1 MRGPLNP
8 LNHNVIIS
16 VATRLVRVCVRLYP
30 RRFRADYGSEME
42 SLFRAR
48 MLRASAAGMAPLML
62 ALLSAFQDLLTGA
75 VAERV
80 PRRRMLAAD
89 RAAEERRDFMRIS
102 LLDIKLALRMT
113 AKYPGLSAIAVCG
126 LAVAIGIGAGYFA
139 FVGSMLDS
147 TLPFK
152 DGERVVAI
160 QSRSLRSGS
169 AGGTPLED
177 VRHWQND
184 LQTIETLAAFREDSR
199 NLIKE
204 DGHTDLVNVAA
215 MTPSAFRLAGVA
227 PALGRTIRDEDARPG
242 ATPVLVIGYEEWQR
256 RFDGHARV
264 IGRTMRVDETVHTI
278 VGVMPKG
285 FGFPVRHA
293 YWIPLRLDVTGA
305 EAKREV
311 HVIGRLRN
319 GVSLAQARAEVS
331 TIGERMAAAFPQSH
345 ADLRLHVGPYTR
357 AHGSFSSGG
366 PELEMAA
373 RALQFGV
380 GLLVLIIA
388 VNVSVLVYARTATR
402 LGEIAVRTA
411 LGASRGRIVSQLFV
425 EALVLSAS
433 AAAIG
438 LGLVSVAFRMLL
450 AYDDAN
456 PYSGRPFWMQLELT
470 PGVAAYA
477 ALLAV
482 VGAVMIGVLPALRAT
497 RRKSTAALQQFSDR
511 AAGVQLG
518 RTWTALIVL
527 QVAIAV
533 MALPGALHFAT
544 VAYHHGIRQ
553 PSPLAHSLIEG
564 VLYGTTDDNQPAE
577 RRSARFQ
584 AGLARLIQ
592 QLETEPG
599 VTGVTYADF
608 FPGREPYATVEVEGQ
623 AEPVPVKPSRVAP
636 NLFDMFGVSV
646 IAGRTLTAADANTP
660 AIVVDQRFANALGG
674 NVLGRRIRYSRIDV
688 DGAPQ
693 SSPWHEIVGIVPVFW
708 DSFHAFI
715 SFNPPVGRIYHA
727 GTTKQIQ
734 PAVMV
739 VRVADGGS
747 GQWAPRLRELTVS
760 IDPTLK
766 FGRLAGVPEMWRDE
780 TQAAYMV
787 SLVVIAVTASVLLLS
802 SAGIYAMMSFTVARR
817 RREIG
822 IRAALGADARR
833 VLLGIFG
840 RASAQIGAGV
850 AVGLLVAVLLH
861 VAGAGTMFGGNPLV
875 LVPGVIVLMFA
886 VGIVATLG
894 PARRG
899 LAVQPTE
906 ALRDE

>member
-1 MRGPLNP
+1 MKGLRGWRRWRWIVRPRPEHEVDEELAFHLEQRTREYINRGMTPEEARRAAAARFGDLDRVRTTCVPL
-8 LNHNVIIS
+8 
-16 VATRLVRVCVRLYP
+16 
-30 RRFRADYGSEME
+30 
-42 SLFRAR
+42 
-48 MLRASAAGMAPLML
+48 
-62 ALLSAFQDLLTGA
+62 
-75 VAERV
+75 
-80 PRRRMLAAD
+80 LAAD

-113 AKYPGLSAIAVCG
+113 AKYPGLSAIAVFG
-126 LAVAIGIGAGYFA
+126 LAVAIGLGAGYFA
-139 FVGSMLDS
+139 FMGSILDS

-152 DGERVVAI
+152 DGDRIVAI
-160 QSRSLRSGS
+160 QSRSLRSS
-169 AGGTPLED
+169 RAGGTPLED
-177 VRHWQND
+177 VRHWRND
-184 LQTIETLAAFREDSR
+184 LRTIEALAAFSELSR
-199 NLIKE
+199 NLITD
-204 DGHTDLVNVAA
+204 DGRTDIANVAA

-227 PALGRTIRDEDARPG
+227 PALGRTISDEDERPG
-242 ATPVLVIGYEEWQR
+242 ATPVLVIGYDEWER
-256 RFDGHARV
+256 RFNGEASV
-264 IGRTMRVDETVHTI
+264 IGRTMRVDDTVYTI

-285 FGFPVRHA
+285 FGFPIRNA
-293 YWIPLRLDVTGA
+293 YWIPLRLDATGD

-311 HVIGRLRN
+311 HVMGRLRD

-331 TIGERMAAAFPQSH
+331 TIGERMAAAFPKSH
-345 ADLRLHVGPYTR
+345 ADLRLHVGLYTR
-357 AHGSFSSGG
+357 AHGSFNSGS
-366 PELEMAA
+366 PEFEMAE

-380 GLLVLIIA
+380 GLLVLIVA

-425 EALVLSAS
+425 EALVLSGS

-438 LGLVSVAFRMLL
+438 LALVSVAFRMLL
-450 AYDDAN
+450 AYDATD
-456 PYSGRPFWMQLELT
+456 PYNGLPFWMQLQLT
-470 PGVAAYA
+470 PGVAAYT

-482 VGAVMIGVLPALRAT
+482 VGAVMIGVLPALKAT
-497 RRKSTAALQQFSDR
+497 GRKSTGALQQFSGR

-533 MALPGALHFAT
+533 MALPGAVHFAI
-544 VAYHHGIRQ
+544 AAHRHGMSQ
-553 PSPLAHSLIEG
+553 PSALAHSLIEG
-564 VLYGTTDDNQPAE
+564 VLYATMDDNQPAE
-577 RRSARFQ
+577 SRPARFQ
-584 AGLARLIQ
+584 AGLARLVQ
-592 QLETEPG
+592 RLETEPG

-608 FPGREPYATVEVEGQ
+608 FPGREAYTEIEVEGQ
-623 AEPVPVKPSRVAP
+623 AERVPVKPSRVAP
-636 NLFDMFGVSV
+636 SLFDIFGTN
-646 IAGRTLTAADANTP
+646 ITAGRALTAADANTT
-660 AIVVDQRFANALGG
+660 AIVVDQRFADALGG
-674 NVLGRRIRYSRIDV
+674 NVLGRRIRYSDV
-688 DGAPQ
+688 SPDGAPQ
-693 SSPWHEIVGIVPVFW
+693 SSAWHEIVGIVPVFW
-708 DSFHAFI
+708 DSFRAFI

-727 GTTKQIQ
+727 GTTKQIH

-747 GQWAPRLRELTVS
+747 GQWAPRLRELTAS

-766 FGRLAGVPEMWRDE
+766 FERIAGVPETWKSDTE
-780 TQAAYMV
+780 AAYMV
-787 SLVVIAVTASVLLLS
+787 SLVVIAVTASVLLLT

-840 RASAQIGAGV
+840 RASAQIGAGI
-850 AVGLLVAVLLH
+850 AVGLLVATLLEL
-861 VAGAGTMFGGNPLV
+861 AGAGTMFGGNPLV
-875 LVPGVIVLMFA
+875 LVPGVIALMFA

-906 ALRDE
+906 ALREE

>member
-1 MRGPLNP
+1 MSGPLNP
-8 LNHNVIIS
+8 LSHDVIIS
-16 VATRLVRVCVRLYP
+16 AATRLVRVCVRLYP
-30 RRFRADYGSEME
+30 RRFRDEYGSEME
-42 SLFRAR
+42 ALFRGR
-48 MLRASAAGMAPLML
+48 MVRASAAGIAPLML
-62 ALLSAFQDLLTGA
+62 ALLNAFQDLLTGA

-89 RAAEERRDFMRIS
+89 RAAEERRDSMRIS
-102 LLDIKLALRMT
+102 LLDFKLALRMT

-126 LAVAIGIGAGYFA
+126 LAVAIGMGAGYFA

-147 TLPFK
+147 TLPFE
-152 DGERVVAI
+152 DGDRIVAI
-160 QSRSLRSGS
+160 QSRDLRSGR

-177 VRHWQND
+177 VQHWRND
-184 LQTIETLAAFREDSR
+184 LRTIETLAAFSEHSR
-199 NLIKE
+199 NLTAE
-204 DGHTDLVNVAA
+204 DGRTEIATVAA
-215 MTPSAFRLAGVA
+215 MTPSAFRLADVA
-227 PALGRTIRDEDARPG
+227 PVLGRTIRDEDERPG
-242 ATPVLVIGYEEWQR
+242 ATPVLVIGHEEWQQ
-256 RFDGHARV
+256 RFDGDARV

-285 FGFPVRHA
+285 FGFPIRHA
-293 YWIPLRLDVTGA
+293 YWVPLRLDVTGA
-305 EAKREV
+305 QAKRDV
-311 HVIGRLRN
+311 HVVGRLRH
-319 GVSLAQARAEVS
+319 GVTLAQVQAEVS
-331 TIGERMAAAFPQSH
+331 TIGERMAAAFPHSH
-345 ADLRLHVGPYTR
+345 GDLRLHVGPYTR
-357 AHGSFSSGG
+357 AHGSFSSES
-366 PELEMAA
+366 PEVEMAA

-438 LGLVSVAFRMLL
+438 LGLVSVAFRVLL
-450 AYDDAN
+450 AYDAAN

-477 ALLAV
+477 AVLAV
-482 VGAVMIGVLPALRAT
+482 VGAVMIGVLPALKAT
-497 RRKSTAALQQFSDR
+497 RRQSTAALQQFSGR

-544 VAYHHGIRQ
+544 VAYRHGVGQ

-564 VLYGTTDDNQPAE
+564 VLYGTSDDNQSAE
-577 RRSARFQ
+577 RRPARFQ
-584 AGLARLIQ
+584 AGLARLVQ
-592 QLETEPG
+592 QLGTEPG
-599 VTGVTYADF
+599 VTGVTYADV
-608 FPGREPYATVEVEGQ
+608 FPGREPYTRIDVEGQ

-636 NLFDMFGVSV
+636 NLFDIFGVNV
-646 IAGRTLTAADANTP
+646 IAGRTLTTADANTT
-660 AIVVDQRFANALGG
+660 AIIVDQRFADALGG
-674 NVLGRRIRYSRIDV
+674 HVLGRRIRYSRVDP

-708 DSFHAFI
+708 ESFHAFI
-715 SFNPPVGRIYHA
+715 SFNAPVGRIYHA

-739 VRVADGGS
+739 VRVADGGT
-747 GQWAPRLRELTVS
+747 GRWAPRLRDLTAS

-766 FGRLAGVPEMWRDE
+766 FGRIAGVPERWSEE
-780 TQAAYMV
+780 TGAAYLV

-840 RASAQIGAGV
+840 LASAQIGAGV

-861 VAGAGTMFGGNPLV
+861 LAGAGTMFGGNPLV
-875 LVPGVIVLMFA
+875 LVPGVIALMFA

>member
-1 MRGPLNP
+1 MKGRRGWRPWRWIVQPRPEDELDEE
-8 LNHNVIIS
+8 LAFHLEQR
-16 VATRLVRVCVRLYP
+16 TRDYIDRGMTPDEARRAAAARFGDVGRVRTTC
-30 RRFRADYGSEME
+30 
-42 SLFRAR
+42 
-48 MLRASAAGMAPLML
+48 APL
-62 ALLSAFQDLLTGA
+62 
-75 VAERV
+75 
-80 PRRRMLAAD
+80 LAAD

-113 AKYPGLSAIAVCG
+113 AKYPGLSAIAVFG
-126 LAVAIGIGAGYFA
+126 LAVAIGLGAGYFA
-139 FVGSMLDS
+139 FIGSILDS

-152 DGERVVAI
+152 DGDRIVAI
-160 QSRSLRSGS
+160 QSRSLRSGE

-177 VRHWQND
+177 VRHWRND
-184 LQTIETLAAFREDSR
+184 LRTIETLAAFREQSR
-199 NLIKE
+199 NLITE
-204 DGHTDLVNVAA
+204 DGRTDIASVAA

-227 PALGRTIRDEDARPG
+227 PALGRTIGDEDERPG
-242 ATPVLVIGYEEWQR
+242 AAPVLVIGYDEWQR
-256 RFDGHARV
+256 RFNGDAGV
-264 IGRTMRVDETVHTI
+264 IRRTMRVDETVYTI

-285 FGFPVRHA
+285 FGFPIRNA
-293 YWIPLRLDVTGA
+293 YWIPLRFEVTGE

-311 HVIGRLRN
+311 QVMGRLRE

-345 ADLRLHVGPYTR
+345 GDLRLHAGPFTR

-366 PELEMAA
+366 PELEMAG

-380 GLLVLIIA
+380 GLLALIIA

-425 EALVLSAS
+425 EALVLSGS

-438 LGLVSVAFRMLL
+438 LGLVSIAFRMLL
-450 AYDDAN
+450 AYDASN
-456 PYSGRPFWMQLELT
+456 PSSGLPFWMQLELT
-470 PGVAAYA
+470 PGVALYA

-482 VGAVMIGVLPALRAT
+482 VGAVMIGVLPALKAT
-497 RRKSTAALQQFSDR
+497 GRRSTATLQQFSGR

-544 VAYHHGIRQ
+544 SAYHHGIRQ
-553 PSPLAHSLIEG
+553 PSPLAQSLIEG
-564 VLYGTTDDNQPAE
+564 VLYGTSDDNQPAE
-577 RRSARFQ
+577 SRRARFQ
-584 AGLARLIQ
+584 AGLARVVQ

-608 FPGREPYATVEVEGQ
+608 FPGREPYTEVEVEGQ
-623 AEPVPVKPSRVAP
+623 AQGIPVKPSRVAP
-636 NLFDMFGVSV
+636 NMFEVFGVDV
-646 IAGRTLTAADANTP
+646 IAGRTLTTADANTT
-660 AIVVDQRFANALGG
+660 AIVVDQRFADALGG
-674 NVLGRRIRYSRIDV
+674 NVLGRRIRYSEVSR

-693 SSPWHEIVGIVPVFW
+693 SSPWHEIVGVVPAFW
-708 DSFHAFI
+708 DSFTAFI
-715 SFNPPVGRIYHA
+715 SFNPPLGRIYHA
-727 GTTKQIQ
+727 GTTKQIR
-734 PAVMV
+734 PAVLV

-747 GQWAPRLRELTVS
+747 GQWAPRLRELTAS

-766 FGRLAGVPEMWRDE
+766 FGRIAGVPETWRDE

-840 RASAQIGAGV
+840 RASAQIGAGIV
-850 AVGLLVAVLLH
+850 VGLLVAILLEL
-861 VAGAGTMFGGNPLV
+861 AGAGTMLGGNPFV
-875 LVPGVIVLMFA
+875 LVPGVIALMFA
-886 VGIVATLG
+886 VGIAATLG

>member
-1 MRGPLNP
+1 MTGRD
-8 LNHNVIIS
+8 VIIS
-16 VATRLVRVCVRLYP
+16 GATRLFRACVRLYP
-30 RRFRADYGSEME
+30 RRFRVEYGSEME
-42 SLFRAR
+42 DVFRGR
-48 MLRASAAGMAPLML
+48 MLRASSAGSATPLIWT
-62 ALLSAFQDLLTGA
+62 LLSAFQDLLTGA
-75 VAERV
+75 VAERF
-80 PRRRMLAAD
+80 PRRRILAAH
-89 RAAEERRDFMRIS
+89 RAAEERRDFMGIS

-113 AKYPGLSAIAVCG
+113 AKYPGLSAIAVSG
-126 LAVAIGIGAGYFA
+126 LAVAIALGAGFFA
-139 FVGSMLDS
+139 FVGSILDS
-147 TLPFK
+147 TLPFE
-152 DGERVVAI
+152 DGDRIVAI
-160 QSRSLRSGS
+160 QSRSLRSSG

-177 VRHWQND
+177 VRHWRND
-184 LQTIETLAAFREDSR
+184 LRTIETLAAFSEHSR
-199 NLIKE
+199 NLITE
-204 DGHTDLVNVAA
+204 DGRTDIANVAA
-215 MTPSAFRLAGVA
+215 MTASAFRLAGVA
-227 PALGRTIRDEDARPG
+227 PALGRTISDEDERPG
-242 ATPVLVIGYEEWQR
+242 ATPVLVIGHDEWQR
-256 RFDGHARV
+256 RFNGDAGV
-264 IGRTMRVDETVHTI
+264 IGRTMRVDETVYTV
-278 VGVMPKG
+278 VGVMPRA
-285 FGFPVRHA
+285 FGFPIRHG
-293 YWIPLRLDVTGA
+293 YWIPLRLEATGD

-311 HVIGRLRN
+311 HVMGRLRD

-331 TIGERMAAAFPQSH
+331 TIGERMAVAFPKSH
-345 ADLRLHVGPYTR
+345 ADLRLHVAPYTR
-357 AHGSFSSGG
+357 VHGSFSTGD
-366 PELEMAA
+366 PELEMAQ
-373 RALQFGV
+373 RTLQFAV
-380 GLLVLIIA
+380 GILGLIIA
-388 VNVSVLVYARTATR
+388 VNVSVLIYARTATR

-425 EALVLSAS
+425 EALVLSGS

-438 LGLVSVAFRMLL
+438 LGLVSVAFRTLL
-450 AYDDAN
+450 AYDDTN
-456 PYSGRPFWMQLELT
+456 PYSGRPFWMQLDLT
-470 PGVAAYA
+470 LGVAAYA

-482 VGAVMIGVLPALRAT
+482 VGAVMIGVVPALKAT
-497 RRKSTAALQQFSDR
+497 GRRSSAALQQFSGR

-518 RTWTALIVL
+518 GTWTALIVL

-533 MALPGALHFAT
+533 LALPGAIQFAT
-544 VAYHHGIRQ
+544 EGYGHGIRQ

-564 VLYGTTDDNQPAE
+564 VLYGTRDDNQPAE
-577 RRSARFQ
+577 SRPARFD
-584 AGLARLIQ
+584 AGLTKLVQ
-592 QLETEPG
+592 QLETQPG
-599 VTGVTYADF
+599 VTGVTYADS
-608 FPGREPYATVEVEGQ
+608 FPGREQYTEIEVEGQ

-636 NLFDMFGVSV
+636 NLFDIFGVNV
-646 IAGRTLTAADANTP
+646 IAGRTLTAADANTT
-660 AIVVDQRFANALGG
+660 AIVVDQRFADALGG
-674 NVLGRRIRYSRIDV
+674 NALGRHIRYSRVDA

-693 SSPWHEIVGIVPVFW
+693 SSPWHEIVGVVPVFW

-739 VRVADGGS
+739 VRVADGGAAH
-747 GQWAPRLRELTVS
+747 WAPRMRELTAS

-766 FGRLAGVPEMWRDE
+766 FGRIAGVPERWRDE

-850 AVGLLVAVLLH
+850 AVGLLVAILLH
-861 VAGAGTMFGGNPLV
+861 LAGAGTMFGGNPLV

-886 VGIVATLG
+886 VGTVATLG

>member
-1 MRGPLNP
+1 MKGLRGWRPWRWIVRPRPEHELDEE
-8 LNHNVIIS
+8 LAFHLEQR
-16 VATRLVRVCVRLYP
+16 TREYIDRGMTPGEARRAAAARFGDVGRVRTAC
-30 RRFRADYGSEME
+30 
-42 SLFRAR
+42 
-48 MLRASAAGMAPLML
+48 APL
-62 ALLSAFQDLLTGA
+62 
-75 VAERV
+75 
-80 PRRRMLAAD
+80 LAAD
-89 RAAEERRDFMRIS
+89 RAAEDRRDFMRIS

-113 AKYPGLSAIAVCG
+113 AKYPGLSAIAVFG
-126 LAVAIGIGAGYFA
+126 LAVAIGLGAGFFA
-139 FVGSMLDS
+139 FVGSILDS

-152 DGERVVAI
+152 DGDRIVAI
-160 QSRSLRSGS
+160 QSRSLRSGD

-177 VRHWQND
+177 VRHRRND
-184 LQTIETLAAFREDSR
+184 LRTIETLAAFREQSR
-199 NLIKE
+199 NLIAE
-204 DGHTDLVNVAA
+204 DGRTDIANVAS

-227 PALGRTIRDEDARPG
+227 PALGRTIGDEDERPG
-242 ATPVLVIGYEEWQR
+242 ATPVLVIGYDEWQR
-256 RFDGHARV
+256 RFKGEAGV
-264 IGRTMRVDETVHTI
+264 IGRTMRVDETLHTI

-285 FGFPVRHA
+285 FGFPIRNA
-293 YWIPLRLDVTGA
+293 YWIPLRFEATGD

-311 HVIGRLRN
+311 HVMGRLRN
-319 GVSLAQARAEVS
+319 GVSLAQARAEVA
-331 TIGERMAAAFPQSH
+331 TIGERLAAAFPQSH
-345 ADLRLHVGPYTR
+345 GDLRLHVGPYTR

-366 PELEMAA
+366 PELEMAG
-373 RALQFGV
+373 RALQFAV
-380 GLLVLIIA
+380 GLLALIIA

-425 EALVLSAS
+425 EALVLSGS

-438 LGLVSVAFRMLL
+438 LALVSVAFRMLL
-450 AYDDAN
+450 AYDATN
-456 PYSGRPFWMQLELT
+456 PYSGLPFWMQLELT

-482 VGAVMIGVLPALRAT
+482 VGAVMIGVLPALKAT
-497 RRKSTAALQQFSDR
+497 GRKSTATLQQFSGR

-533 MALPGALHFAT
+533 MALPGALHFAAS
-544 VAYHHGIRQ
+544 AYHHGIRQ
-553 PSPLAHSLIEG
+553 PSPLAHGLMEG
-564 VLYGTTDDNQPAE
+564 VLFGTSDDNQPAE
-577 RRSARFQ
+577 SRRARFQ
-584 AGLARLIQ
+584 AGLGRVVQ

-608 FPGREPYATVEVEGQ
+608 FPGREPYTEIEVEGQ
-623 AEPVPVKPSRVAP
+623 AERVPAKPSRVAP
-636 NLFDMFGVSV
+636 NLFEIFGVNV
-646 IAGRTLTAADANTP
+646 IAGRTLTAADANTT
-660 AIVVDQRFANALGG
+660 AVVVDQRFAGALGG
-674 NVLGRRIRYSRIDV
+674 NVLGRRIRYSDV
-688 DGAPQ
+688 DRDGAPR
-693 SSPWHEIVGIVPVFW
+693 SSPWHEIVGIVPAFW
-708 DSFHAFI
+708 DSFTAFI
-715 SFNPPVGRIYHA
+715 SFNPPLGRIYHA
-727 GTTKQIQ
+727 GTTKQIH

-766 FGRLAGVPEMWRDE
+766 FERIAGVPETWRSD

-840 RASAQIGAGV
+840 RASAQIGAGI
-850 AVGLLVAVLLH
+850 AVGLLVAILLEL
-861 VAGAGTMFGGNPLV
+861 AGAGTMFGGNPLV
-875 LVPGVIVLMFA
+875 LVPGVIALMFA